1 MALINKLIVYF
12 GGITVVTTV
21 LSFLPIITLLV
32 CLLMLKMSAS
42 KSGAISFLVALI
54 ICIFIFRPD
63 LFGLSVMLSKGFG
76 LAVFV
81 IFIIWGAMFLYNLVN
96 EVGALNVINKNISI
110 LIDDKYV
117 QFLFLAWVF
126 APFLQGIAGFGVPVI
141 VVTPILIAMGFDP
154 VVSAAGV
161 LLGHC
166 WSISFGSMGSSIY
179 AIDMVTKTAGK
190 EIVPYMAIYG
200 ILAMLIMG
208 MAVSFVYGGKK

>member
-1 MALINKLIVYF
+1 M
-12 GGITVVTTV
+12 VTTV

-96 EVGALNVINKNISI
+96 EVGALNVYTII
-110 LIDDKYV
+110 
-117 QFLFLAWVF
+117 
-126 APFLQGIAGFGVPVI
+126 
-141 VVTPILIAMGFDP
+141 
-154 VVSAAGV
+154 
-161 LLGHC
+161 
-166 WSISFGSMGSSIY
+166 
-179 AIDMVTKTAGK
+179 
-190 EIVPYMAIYG
+190 
-200 ILAMLIMG
+200 
-208 MAVSFVYGGKK
+208 